1 MDSPLWSRHAFIAA
15 CVMFA
20 ALDALWMGLALPVV
34 LLDPIALG
42 PLLIPALQGPRWL
55 LSLVLGIVVFAAC
68 HLLAAVADALLDLRY
83 FTRWYP
89 ALADRRGT
97 LALDLALLGLVVLGG
112 LWLRL
117 SYPEALDWRFGG
129 PAVAA
134 LLALAAVWTG
144 SRG

>member
-1 MDSPLWSRHAFIAA
+1 MGSPLWSRHTFVAA
-15 CVMFA
+15 CLMFA
-20 ALDALWMGLALPVV
+20 ALDAFWKGLALPV
-34 LLDPIALG
+34 LLLEPIALG
-42 PLLIPALQGPRWL
+42 PLLIPALQCPRWL

-134 LLALAAVWTG
+134 LLALAAVWT
-144 SRG
+144 